1 MAKARYQAAWGAH
14 MSAREAILGKVRN
27 ALAANGTASERLQVV
42 KERLETAP
50 KGIIPAR
57 GKLKPAKRIALFRS
71 MAEQVSCTVRQVKKR
86 DNVPRAVMEYLRSKN
101 LPAAMRMGDDRRL
114 ARLPWADYHTLDIKT
129 GPSDGDDLTAIAYAT
144 GGIAETGTVML
155 QSGSDNPTTNN
166 FLPEHHIVVIDA
178 KDIAGDLE
186 TLYARLRR
194 KFGRGGMPRVV
205 NLITGPSRSGDV
217 EQKIVL
223 GAHGPRALHII
234 IVDG

>member
-1 MAKARYQAAWGAH
+1 
-14 MSAREAILGKVRN
+14 MSGREAILGKVRN
-27 ALAANGTASERLQVV
+27 ALAATGSASDRQEIVEQ
-42 KERLETAP
+42 RLETAP
-50 KGIIPAR
+50 KGIVPAR
-57 GKLKPAKRIALFRS
+57 GKLKPAQRVALFRS

-101 LPAAMRMGDDRRL
+101 LPATLRMGDDRRL
-114 ARLPWADYHTLDIKT
+114 TRLPWADFQTLDIKT
-129 GPSDGDDLTAIAYAT
+129 GPSDGDDLSGISYAN

-155 QSGSDNPTTNN
+155 QSGSDNPTTIN
-166 FLPEHHIVVIDA
+166 FLPENHIVVIDA

-186 TLYARLRR
+186 TLYAKLRR
-194 KFGRGGMPRVV
+194 KFGRGEMPRVV